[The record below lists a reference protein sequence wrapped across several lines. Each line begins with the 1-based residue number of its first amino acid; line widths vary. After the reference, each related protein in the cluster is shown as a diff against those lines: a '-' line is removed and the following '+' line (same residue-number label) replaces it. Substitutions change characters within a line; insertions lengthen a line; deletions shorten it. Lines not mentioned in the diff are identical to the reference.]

1 MHRASPAPYALAL
14 ALASLAGCSRVD
26 YVEIEPDQVNM
37 QRRGEALWLRAKA
50 MSRNG
55 MYFPRTYVEWSCDNP
70 KVVTIDSVGRLTA
83 AGPGH
88 AVCTAKAGGKTGTV
102 DINVQTVESV
112 RVEPATL
119 TLYEQ
124 DEPFTPKVM
133 ALDQAG
139 HELHG
144 RVVDMKSKDEH
155 IASVDG
161 EHIYPVNPGTTEITL
176 SADDRRTVLPVTV
189 LKGHAKG
196 KKPAE

>member
-1 MHRASPAPYALAL
+1 MRQRNPAPYALAL
-14 ALASLAGCSRVD
+14 LLASAAGCSRVD
-26 YVEIEPDQVNM
+26 YIEIEPASANL
-37 QRRGEALWLRAKA
+37 QRRGEVVWLRAKA

-55 MYFPRTYVEWSCDNP
+55 VYFPRTYVEWSCDNP
-70 KVVTIDSVGRLTA
+70 KVVSIDTAGRITGT
-83 AGPGH
+83 GPGH
-88 AVCTAKAGGKTGTV
+88 TVCSAKGGGRTGTV
-102 DINVQTVESV
+102 DVDVVTVESV
-112 RVEPATL
+112 RVDPPAL

-124 DEPFTPKVM
+124 DDPFTPKVA

-161 EHIYPVNPGTTEITL
+161 EHIYPVTEGQTQITMR
-176 SADDRRTVLPVTV
+176 ADDRSTVLPVTI

-196 KKPAE
+196 KKPAQ